1 MTARR
6 DSFSHAIVRFGEAL
20 RAPETDL
27 SRDAAIQRFEFCF
40 ELAWK
45 VVQERARAEGLDCQ
59 SPKGCF
65 KLAYKNGWIDNEAGW
80 LAMLE
85 DRNRTAHTYD
95 EALAKDVYR
104 RLSTYLPLLNALDKS
119 LRSTPT

>member
-1 MTARR
+1 MTARQ
-6 DSFSHAIVRFGEAL
+6 DSFTQAIARLSNAL
-20 RAPETDL
+20 TAPETDL

-45 VVQERARAEGLDCQ
+45 VIQERARTEGLDCQ
-59 SPKGCF
+59 SSKGCF
-65 KLAYKNGWIDNEAGW
+65 KLAYKNSWIGEEAGW

-95 EALAKDVYR
+95 ETLAKTVYR
-104 RLSTYLPLLNALDKS
+104 RLSGYLPLFHSLAAT
-119 LRSTPT
+119 LRSPQL

>member
-1 MTARR
+1 MTTRQHSFTQAIARFR
-6 DSFSHAIVRFGEAL
+6 DAL
-20 RAPETDL
+20 MAPETDL

-45 VVQERARAEGLDCQ
+45 VIQERARTEGLECQ

-65 KLAYKNGWIDNEAGW
+65 KLAYKNNWIVEEAGW

-95 EALAKDVYR
+95 ETLAKDVYR
-104 RLSTYLPLLNALDKS
+104 RLSSYVPLFQALATA
-119 LRSTPT
+119 LRPLA

>member
-1 MTARR
+1 MTTRQ
-6 DSFSHAIVRFGEAL
+6 DSFTQAIARLGDAL
-20 RAPETDL
+20 TAPETDL

-45 VVQERARAEGLDCQ
+45 VIQERARAEGLDCQ

-65 KLAYKNGWIDNEAGW
+65 KLAYKNSWIAEEAGW
-80 LAMLE
+80 LAMVE

-95 EALAKDVYR
+95 EALAKTVYR
-104 RLSTYLPLLNALDKS
+104 RLSGYLPLFQS
-119 LRSTPT
+119 LAATLRRP